1 MTLYDPHHVNLQRNP
16 IYDVYQQLQHPNY
29 LQYLQSSSSG
39 ERNNRALADPP
50 GIHRRPPV
58 SVHNGCPSCE
68 GTLGS
73 SPSSG
78 SSYLRE
84 YCAAALPKQSFQ
96 KTCVYHNYQ
105 QYSKQTYHHKHCC
118 YRYMEKGLVFHCS
131 NSRHRVHRC
140 SFPKCVSSY
149 NHRKL
154 CYQNHRKGFHDYS
167 RNKVCP
173 HQCPRCR
180 LSARAWESDSESSA
194 PESGKNVSIKA
205 VYGSCSSTDSSQGNP
220 SVDSLE
226 QVVCRL
232 CNPLDSNHSTYGS
245 SDQRDMTDSSSYDSN
260 VFAPADQTGANA
272 FPCSS
277 ELVHLER
284 GNSLTFQGKPILE
297 TLTTTQCFNFNPEW
311 ENENMC
317 SCTSSNN
324 EGDDHSNDSDS
335 TLNLSEVGVGAYSS
349 LASSFNTIDGTPQ
362 LYDCD
367 SPDLSLSEISGIST
381 YISNENLDNSQTS
394 HEPLLPKTVS
404 CEQLSSCAASQITRI
419 SLNYMRLQNAF
430 NCPAETSA
438 GVHADNCDQ
447 VVNPNYTNVTEA
459 GGSLSSMNQ
468 FQNCSQDS
476 LPKQSVVI
484 YSEPG
489 GKHKIQC
496 RSV

>member
-1 MTLYDPHHVNLQRNP
+1 
-16 IYDVYQQLQHPNY
+16 
-29 LQYLQSSSSG
+29 
-39 ERNNRALADPP
+39 
-50 GIHRRPPV
+50 
-58 SVHNGCPSCE
+58 
-68 GTLGS
+68 
-73 SPSSG
+73 
-78 SSYLRE
+78 
-84 YCAAALPKQSFQ
+84 
-96 KTCVYHNYQ
+96 
-105 QYSKQTYHHKHCC
+105 
-118 YRYMEKGLVFHCS
+118 
-131 NSRHRVHRC
+131 
-140 SFPKCVSSY
+140 
-149 NHRKL
+149 
-154 CYQNHRKGFHDYS
+154 
-167 RNKVCP
+167 
-173 HQCPRCR
+173 
-180 LSARAWESDSESSA
+180 
-194 PESGKNVSIKA
+194 
-205 VYGSCSSTDSSQGNP
+205 
-220 SVDSLE
+220 
-226 QVVCRL
+226 
-232 CNPLDSNHSTYGS
+232 
-245 SDQRDMTDSSSYDSN
+245 
-260 VFAPADQTGANA
+260 
-272 FPCSS
+272 
-277 ELVHLER
+277 
-284 GNSLTFQGKPILE
+284 
-297 TLTTTQCFNFNPEW
+297 
-311 ENENMC
+311 MC

-335 TLNLSEVGVGAYSS
+335 TLNLSEVGAYSS

-438 GVHADNCDQ
+438 GVDADNCDQ

-489 GKHKIQC
+489 GKHEIQC